1 MCADTIAPTGVA
13 GGYGDTGQEATPPP
27 AALPARPRPK
37 VRRGRSTRPERFSL
51 LIVRADGSRVFRCN
65 IPRASAVAA
74 GIAAAVVATSITGLI
89 TDYVRGRNM
98 VRQAAAVHRE
108 LAEQREVIDSFN
120 RRVVDLRREVSG
132 WREFHARIWAPFG
145 PDAAHGRRDTGVG
158 GGTVPTEEAAP
169 TSPIGELDRLTETV
183 KREGESLRAL
193 DRIMTRAG
201 KVIAGLPSR
210 WPIRG
215 AVNSEFG
222 NRQDPWTKAPEFHA
236 GLDIQAD
243 IGTAVRAPAAG
254 TVVSAGRYA
263 EYGNAVIVDHGQ
275 DIKTLYGHL
284 SKMAVTPGQTVERGT
299 VLAYSGNTGRSS
311 GPHLHYEILVK
322 GKPVNPRAYL
332 WD

>member
-13 GGYGDTGQEATPPP
+13 GSRGEAALEGTPPP
-27 AALPARPRPK
+27 TAPRAFPRRK
-37 VRRGRSTRPERFSL
+37 ARRGHSTRSERFSL

-74 GIAAAVVATSITGLI
+74 GIAAAVVATSITGLV
-89 TDYVRGRNM
+89 TDYVRGRTM

-108 LAEQREVIDSFN
+108 LAEQREVIQSFN
-120 RRVVDLRREVSG
+120 RRVVDLRREVNG

-158 GGTVPTEEAAP
+158 GGAATTEDAAP

-193 DRIMTRAG
+193 DRVMTRAS
-201 KVIAGLPSR
+201 KVLSGLPSR

-222 NRQDPWTKAPEFHA
+222 NRQDPWTKTPEFHA

-243 IGTAVRAPAAG
+243 TGTAVRAPAAG
-254 TVVSAGRYA
+254 TVVTAGRYA

-275 DIKTLYGHL
+275 EIKTLYGHL
-284 SKMAVTPGQTVERGT
+284 SKLSVTPGQTVERGT
-299 VLAYSGNTGRSS
+299 ILAYSGNTGRSS
-311 GPHLHYEILVK
+311 GPHLHYEILIK
-322 GKPVNPRAYL
+322 GRPVNPRAYL

>member
-1 MCADTIAPTGVA
+1 
-13 GGYGDTGQEATPPP
+13 
-27 AALPARPRPK
+27 
-37 VRRGRSTRPERFSL
+37 
-51 LIVRADGSRVFRCN
+51 
-65 IPRASAVAA
+65 VAA
-74 GIAAAVVATSITGLI
+74 GIAIAVVGASITGLI

-108 LAEQREVIDSFN
+108 LAEQREVIQSFN
-120 RRVVDLRREVSG
+120 RRVVDLRREVGG

-158 GGTVPTEEAAP
+158 GGTASTEEVAP
-169 TSPIGELDRLTETV
+169 TSPIGELERLTETV
-183 KREGESLRAL
+183 MREGESLRAL
-193 DRIMTRAG
+193 DRVMTRAG
-201 KVIAGLPSR
+201 KVLSGLPSR

-243 IGTAVRAPAAG
+243 SGTAVRAPAAG
-254 TVVSAGRYA
+254 TVVVAGRYA
-263 EYGNAVIVDHGQ
+263 EYGNAVIIDHGQ

-284 SKMAVTPGQTVERGT
+284 SKFVATPGQAVERGA
-299 VLAYSGNTGRSS
+299 VIAYSGNTGRSS
-311 GPHLHYEILVK
+311 GPHLHYEILIK
-322 GKPVNPRAYL
+322 GKAVNPRAYL